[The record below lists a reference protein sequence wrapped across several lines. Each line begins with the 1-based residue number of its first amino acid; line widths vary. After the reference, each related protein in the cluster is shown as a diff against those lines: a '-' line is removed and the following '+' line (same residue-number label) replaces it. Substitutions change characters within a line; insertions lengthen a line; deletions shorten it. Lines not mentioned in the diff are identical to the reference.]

1 MGWVVPHAHM
11 LRPTDIH
18 TDKIINRTASE
29 RPVVR
34 CTKCPAEA
42 VTYIRYNG
50 NSLCPMHFTEYVDKR
65 IKKEIRSQ
73 LEIGGGKHIAVA
85 ISGGKDSAVTL
96 EAMVKILGHRRDI
109 RLSAFTVDEGI
120 VGYRPATMKKVIQL
134 TERLG
139 IEHRVVSFQEEVGT
153 TMDELAPISGD
164 QSPCSYCGVFR
175 RRCMN
180 KAAKELGADIVATGH
195 NLDDTAQSVLMNFMR
210 GDVERLA
217 RLGPHLRVQ
226 PGLIP
231 RIEPLRLIPEKES
244 YLYALLNQIEFSD
257 DECPYAGGALRN
269 DYRAMIDE
277 MEQKHPGTKF
287 SIVSS
292 YDAIRPML
300 KDRFPASELKRCACG
315 EPTCNERCMACE
327 MMSRAEACLQKKRT

>member
-1 MGWVVPHAHM
+1 M
-11 LRPTDIH
+11 
-18 TDKIINRTASE
+18 
-29 RPVVR
+29 VR
-34 CTKCPAEA
+34 CTKCAAEA

-50 NSLCPMHFTEYVDKR
+50 TSLCSKHFTEYIDKR
-65 IKKEIRSQ
+65 IKKEVRTQ
-73 LEIGGGKHIAVA
+73 LDIGHGKHITVA

-96 EAMVKILGHRRDI
+96 FTLAKILGDRRDI
-109 RLSAFTVDEGI
+109 RLTAFTVDEGI
-120 VGYRPATMKKVIQL
+120 AGYRPATMDKVIRL

-139 IEHRVVSFQEEVGT
+139 IEHHVVSFQEEVGT

-164 QSPCSYCGVFR
+164 QSPCSFCGVFR

-180 KAAKELGADIVATGH
+180 KAAKTIGADIVATGH
-195 NLDDTAQSVLMNFMR
+195 NLDDTAQSVMMNFMR

-217 RLGPHLRVQ
+217 RLGPHLRIQ

-244 YLYALLNQIEFSD
+244 YLYALLNDIEFSD
-257 DECPYAGGALRN
+257 AECPYAGAALRN

-277 MEQKHPGTKF
+277 MEQKHPGIKF

-300 KDRFPASELKRCACG
+300 KEHFQAANLRLCACG
-315 EPTCNERCMACE
+315 EPTCNVRCMACE
-327 MMSRAEACLQKKRT
+327 MVEKAEKKMKEKKE

>member
-1 MGWVVPHAHM
+1 M
-11 LRPTDIH
+11 
-18 TDKIINRTASE
+18 
-29 RPVVR
+29 VR
-34 CTKCPAEA
+34 CTKCTADA

-50 NSLCPMHFTEYVDKR
+50 NSLCPHHFTEYVEKR
-65 IKKEIRSQ
+65 IKKEVRAQ

-85 ISGGKDSAVTL
+85 ISGGKDSSVTL
-96 EAMVKILGHRRDI
+96 QTLAKILGDRRDV

-120 VGYRPATMKKVIQL
+120 AGYRPATMEKVAQI
-134 TERLG
+134 TSRLG
-139 IEHRVVSFQEEVGT
+139 IEHHVVSFKDEVGT

-164 QSPCSYCGVFR
+164 QSPCSFCGVFR

-180 KAAKELGADIVATGH
+180 KAAKEVGADIVATGH

-244 YLYALLNQIEFSD
+244 YLYVLINDIEFSD
-257 DECPYAGGALRN
+257 DECPYAGAALRN

-287 SIVSS
+287 SIVAS
-292 YDAIRPML
+292 YDAIRPMMRE
-300 KDRFPASELKRCACG
+300 RFPAADLGRCACG
-315 EPTCNERCMACE
+315 EPTCNVQCMSCE
-327 MMSRAEACLQKKRT
+327 MVERARRALQEQKK

>member
-1 MGWVVPHAHM
+1 
-11 LRPTDIH
+11 
-18 TDKIINRTASE
+18 
-29 RPVVR
+29 
-34 CTKCPAEA
+34 
-42 VTYIRYNG
+42 
-50 NSLCPMHFTEYVDKR
+50 VDRR

-73 LEIGGGKHIAVA
+73 LEIGRGKHIAVA
-85 ISGGKDSAVTL
+85 ISGGKDSSVTL
-96 EAMVKILGHRRDI
+96 HTMAKILGDRRDI

-120 VGYRPATMKKVIQL
+120 VSYRPATIRKVIEL
-134 TERLG
+134 TDRLG
-139 IEHRVVSFQEEVGT
+139 IEHHMIRFQDEVGT
-153 TMDELAPISGD
+153 TMDELAPISQD

-226 PGLIP
+226 PGLVP

-244 YLYALLNQIEFSD
+244 YLYALINGIEFSE

-277 MEQKHPGTKF
+277 MEHKHPGTKF
-287 SIVSS
+287 SIVAS

-300 KDRFPASELKRCACG
+300 KDRFPASALGLCRCG

-327 MMSRAEACLQKKRT
+327 MVDRARKALENKSG

>member
-1 MGWVVPHAHM
+1 M
-11 LRPTDIH
+11 
-18 TDKIINRTASE
+18 
-29 RPVVR
+29 VR
-34 CTKCPAEA
+34 CTKCAAEA

-50 NSLCPMHFTEYVDKR
+50 SSLCSKHFTEYIDRR
-65 IKKEIRSQ
+65 IKKEVRTQ
-73 LEIGGGKHIAVA
+73 LDIGHGKHITVA

-96 EAMVKILGHRRDI
+96 FTLAKILGDRRDI
-109 RLSAFTVDEGI
+109 NLTAFTVDEGI
-120 VGYRPATMKKVIQL
+120 ASYRPATMDRVVQL
-134 TERLG
+134 TRRLG
-139 IEHRVVSFQEEVGT
+139 IEHHVVSFQEEVGT
-153 TMDELAPISGD
+153 TMDELAPISGH

-180 KAAKELGADIVATGH
+180 KAAKLIGADIVATGH
-195 NLDDTAQSVLMNFMR
+195 NLDDTAQSVMMNFMR

-217 RLGPHLRVQ
+217 RLGPHLRIQ

-244 YLYALLNQIEFSD
+244 YLYALLNDIEFSD
-257 DECPYAGGALRN
+257 AECPYAGGALRN

-277 MEQKHPGTKF
+277 MEQKHPGIRF

-292 YDAIRPML
+292 YDTIRPML
-300 KDRFPASELKRCACG
+300 KEHFQAANLRMCACG

-327 MMSRAEACLQKKRT
+327 MVERAEKTLENKKV